1 LWYRVRA
8 EFGVTATVEREW
20 SGRKKKK
27 EKRVR
32 AERGRTPKT

>member
-20 SGRKKKK
+20 SGRKKKER
-27 EKRVR
+27 EKS
-32 AERGRTPKT
+32 ES